1 MSVIVSIIVVD
12 LIVDIIII
20 NNNIIDR
27 RMVLAIRTLIGWFVV
42 EGCFNEF
49 IGIGVRQG
57 E

>member
-20 NNNIIDR
+20 NNNIINR